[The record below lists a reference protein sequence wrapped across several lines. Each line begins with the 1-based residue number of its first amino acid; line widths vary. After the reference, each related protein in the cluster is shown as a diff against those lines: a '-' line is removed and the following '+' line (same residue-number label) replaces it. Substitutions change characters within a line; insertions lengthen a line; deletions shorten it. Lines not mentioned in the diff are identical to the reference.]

1 LSYTPAL
8 GSGRCFLLDL
18 FVNAFV
24 SDSLKTSRTRV
35 ADIPKNGPWTDSESA
50 ERLATTC
57 PSCPAHRG
65 FAALFYSSH
74 RPP

>member
-8 GSGRCFLLDL
+8 GSGKCFLSPY

-24 SDSLKTSRTRV
+24 SDSLKNFRTRA
-35 ADIPKNGPWTDSESA
+35 ADIPNNGPWTDSEST
-50 ERLATTC
+50 ERLTGTC

-65 FAALFYSSH
+65 FAALFCSSH